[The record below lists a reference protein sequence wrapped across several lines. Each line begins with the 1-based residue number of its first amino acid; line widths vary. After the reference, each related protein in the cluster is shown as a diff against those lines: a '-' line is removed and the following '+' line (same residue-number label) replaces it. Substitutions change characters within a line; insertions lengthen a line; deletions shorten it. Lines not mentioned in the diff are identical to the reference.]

1 MDVIGSCKRGT
12 LQYVLQGIT
21 WVLVQRMNAR
31 HTVQIMVTITLCT
44 LTIRTNVRV
53 TILAQ
58 TSRTTRIIIFIGG
71 NAFNRHRTQRI
82 RHHIR
87 RIRRHIQ
94 RTRHPIQRIR
104 LHTQRIQPL
113 DLHQDLH
120 KNLQQ
125 NQRIQRPIRRIR
137 RHIQRTRHPIQR
149 IRLHTQRIQ
158 PLDLHQDLHQNPT
171 PYPTYPTPY
180 PTYPTP
186 RPTPR
191 PTPKPTQKPTY
202 PTPYPTNPTP
212 YPTYATPR
220 PTPKP
225 TAKPTPKPTPKPTM
239 KPTYPTPYPT
249 NPTPNPISNPTAAT
263 VSPTQ
268 RPTGFPTRRPT
279 PNPTVATVSP
289 TKRPTGLPTRRPT
302 PKPTNKP
309 TTSIPT
315 QPPTTAPSRSG
326 YVVVHQA
333 GRDVD
338 ATCWFSGNPDCKS
351 RDDYDEERDALCCG
365 EYIFGWSD
373 IDGLDQDGVFT
384 VLTYVLY
391 ISIAGFAVD
400 VIWLCCAAA
409 IWCNSRCDPNKRHTS
424 RSTPN
429 GSTTS
434 APTTDDKDDAEAAE
448 GIILALS
455 ICSSVIDIGCTY
467 VIVALIIHNG
477 LKDTMKQLL
486 DNHCYSSEAVDEIA
500 NIDGTLDNIL
510 ITDSIQGFLDFIGI
524 VGVLCMWC
532 VKGKNAASMSRG
544 IHYFISIVV
553 DLLLGG
559 VNTFYFTW
567 AAYNQW
573 HAVYSDE
580 SYLCYVRNEN
590 I

>member
-94 RTRHPIQRIR
+94 RNPTPYP
-104 LHTQRIQPL
+104 TYPTPYPTYPTPYPTYPTPYPTYPTP
-113 DLHQDLH
+113 
-120 KNLQQ
+120 
-125 NQRIQRPIRRIR
+125 RPTPRP
-137 RHIQRTRHPIQR
+137 TPKP
-149 IRLHTQRIQ
+149 TTK
-158 PLDLHQDLHQNPT
+158 PTYPT